1 MDKETVINIEF
12 TPEEAKLVNAY
23 AASHNMSVSEYIIEA
38 TKEKIKSPEEMVDVE
53 VFIPLW
59 LDRKVR
65 ERHINL
71 SDVLQKALISKLNE
85 KDGH

>member
-1 MDKETVINIEF
+1 MEKEITVDIEF

-53 VFIPLW
+53 IFLPLW
-59 LDRKVR
+59 MERKAREQHLD
-65 ERHINL
+65 L
-71 SDVLQKALISKLNE
+71 SDILQKTLISKLNK
-85 KDGH
+85 KDG

>member
-38 TKEKIKSPEEMVDVE
+38 TREKIKSPEEMVDVE
-53 VFIPLW
+53 IFLPLW
-59 LDRKVR
+59 MERKAR
-65 ERHINL
+65 ERHLDL
-71 SDVLQKALISKLNE
+71 SDILQKALILKLNE
-85 KDGH
+85 KDG